1 MAAIHIT
8 EAELAS
14 DLHDILEKVR
24 AGAEVIVDG
33 GHTPVTMIRP
43 AAAPPRTLS
52 EMIQL
57 AEEREKARGY
67 KVTLDE
73 DFAADVEAVVA
84 ARKPWNPP
92 TWD

>member
-1 MAAIHIT
+1 MLHIT
-8 EAELAS
+8 EAELAN

-24 AGAEVIVDG
+24 AGAEVIVEG
-33 GHTPVTMIRP
+33 GHTSVTMIRP
-43 AAAPPRTLS
+43 AIPPPRTLS
-52 EMIQL
+52 EMIRL